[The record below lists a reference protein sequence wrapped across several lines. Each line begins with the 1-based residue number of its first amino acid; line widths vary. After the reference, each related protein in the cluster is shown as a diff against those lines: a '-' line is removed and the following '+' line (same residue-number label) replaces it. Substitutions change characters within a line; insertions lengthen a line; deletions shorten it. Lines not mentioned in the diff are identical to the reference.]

1 MDKNQSDNICPN
13 CGAILN
19 ANTACTDGTKAGPGD
34 ISICLYCQSVN
45 ILSEHMTTLKLSQ
58 EEYDALDADIRAKI
72 EKVIE
77 VAKAMNIKYKE

>member
-1 MDKNQSDNICPN
+1 
-13 CGAILN
+13 
-19 ANTACTDGTKAGPGD
+19 
-34 ISICLYCQSVN
+34 
-45 ILSEHMTTLKLSQ
+45 MTTLKLSQ